1 MCGSPCWRRRFS
13 ISTVGGNEQE
23 GVLKLEGRLVDP
35 WVKLLEETCR
45 QHLSAGVRVTLDLS
59 GVEFATPSGIA
70 LLLRIEEQG
79 VRCVNSSPFLRTL
92 RE

>member
-1 MCGSPCWRRRFS
+1 MLR
-13 ISTVGGNEQE
+13 ITAVGGNEQE
-23 GVLKLEGRLVDP
+23 RILKLEGRLVDP

-45 QHLSAGVRVTLDLS
+45 QHVSAGARVTLDLS
-59 GVEFATPSGIA
+59 GVEFAAPPGIA
-70 LLLRIEEQG
+70 LLRRLEEQG